1 MGKKAGRCLIIVLI
15 VGLPLVSVVA
25 FELAFAQKIYPR
37 IKVADISVERLTRE
51 EATRLLSTKHKPEGF
66 CFNSAGEKL
75 CYKPE
80 DIDLT
85 FHYSDSVQQAYEYS
99 RRGGLAY
106 QLRQKIELI
115 NRSPNFPLIFDY
127 NSDKLV
133 SEIASS
139 SSLLIYPEIPPVIEV
154 VDGQV
159 DIVSGEKGQDVDWD
173 KLLAK
178 VHNNLSYGRKEPFD
192 LPLVSVG
199 KDYNASDFEEI
210 KHRAQNLLNKTIILS
225 GQKEN
230 RTILSEEL
238 IKFVGWDGVWN
249 ENQIDS
255 YLEVL
260 SQDYESQPQD
270 ALFKFE
276 SGKVVAFSLEKDG
289 WKLDK
294 QKLKENLI
302 SCLDNLS
309 QTSNRQ
315 CLIEVKLQKFEPAI
329 KVSQINDFG
338 ITQLIGTGES
348 YFHGSIASRIHNL
361 TLASERINGHLI
373 APGETFSFNQ
383 AVGEISAKTGYQSA
397 YIIQNGR
404 TVLGDGGG
412 VCQVSTTLFRAA
424 LNSGLQVTERHA
436 HAYRVHYY
444 EEGSPVGMDATV
456 YSPSVDLK
464 FKNDLSSHIL
474 IQASIDR
481 SRYYLRFDFYG
492 TSDGRKVVID
502 NFRLWDETPPP
513 ADLYIDD
520 PTLAP
525 GVVKQ
530 IDWKAW
536 GAKASFDWKVYRGGE
551 VINQQTFY
559 SNFKPWQS
567 IYLRGPSN

>member
-1 MGKKAGRCLIIVLI
+1 MGKKAVGYLIIVLVI
-15 VGLPLVSVVA
+15 GLPLVFVIA

-37 IKVADISVERLTRE
+37 IRIADISVEGLTRE
-51 EATRLLSTKHKPEGF
+51 EAARLLSAKHKAKGL
-66 CFNSAGEKL
+66 CINSGGEKL

-115 NRSPNFPLIFDY
+115 SHSPNYPLIFDY
-127 NSDKLV
+127 NSDKLK

-139 SSLLIYPEIPPVIEV
+139 SSLLIYPEIPPAIEV
-154 VDGQV
+154 INGQIN
-159 DIVSGEKGQDVDWD
+159 IVPGKKGQDVDWD

-178 VHNNLSYGRKEPFD
+178 VNNNLSYSREESFD
-192 LPLVSVG
+192 LPLISVG
-199 KDYNASDFEEI
+199 KDYDASDFEEI

-225 GQKEN
+225 DQKEN
-230 RTILSEEL
+230 RAISPEEL
-238 IKFVGWDGVWN
+238 IKFIGWDEVWN
-249 ENQIDS
+249 GNQIDS
-255 YLEVL
+255 YLEIL

-294 QKLKENLI
+294 QKLREDLI

-309 QTSNRQ
+309 QTSNKQ
-315 CLIEVKLQKFEPAI
+315 CFIEVKLQKVEPAI

-348 YFHGSIASRIHNL
+348 YFRGSTASRIHNL
-361 TLASERINGHLI
+361 ALASERINGHLI

-444 EEGSPVGMDATV
+444 EEGFPAGMDATV

-464 FKNDLSSHIL
+464 FKNDLPSYVL
-474 IQASIDR
+474 IQANIDR

-536 GAKASFDWKVYRGGE
+536 GAKASFDWKVYRDE
-551 VINQQTFY
+551 ELINQQTFY

-567 IYLRGPSN
+567 VYLRGPSS

>member
-1 MGKKAGRCLIIVLI
+1 MSKKALRCLVIVLLI
-15 VGLPLVSVVA
+15 GLPLVSVVA

-51 EATRLLSTKHKPEGF
+51 EAAKLLNSKHTF
-66 CFNSAGEKL
+66 DNLCINADGEEL

-80 DIDLT
+80 DIDLV
-85 FHYSDSVQQAYEYS
+85 FHYPDSVQQAYEYS
-99 RRGGLAY
+99 RRGGLPY
-106 QLRQKIELI
+106 QFRQKAELFS
-115 NRSPNFPLIFDY
+115 RSQNYPLIFEY
-127 NSDKLV
+127 NNDKLV

-139 SSLLIYPEIPPVIEV
+139 SSLLIYPEVPPVIEV
-154 VDGQV
+154 VNGQV
-159 DIVSGEKGQDVDWD
+159 NIIPGKKGQNIDWD
-173 KLLAK
+173 QLLTR
-178 VHNNLSYGRKEPFD
+178 VEDNLSYGKNEPLE
-192 LPLVSVG
+192 LPIISVG
-199 KDYNASDFEEI
+199 KDYDSSDFEEI
-210 KHRAQNLLNKTIILS
+210 KSRAQNLLNKVIILS
-225 GQKEN
+225 GQEEN
-230 RTILSEEL
+230 RTIISEEL
-238 IKFVGWDGVWN
+238 IKFIRWDGGWN
-249 ENQIDS
+249 ESQIDS

-289 WKLDK
+289 WQLDQ

-309 QTSNRQ
+309 QTSDLQ

-348 YFHGSIASRIHNL
+348 YFHGSIPARVHNL
-361 TLASERINGHLI
+361 ALASERINGHLI

-383 AVGEISAKTGYQSA
+383 VVGEISSKTGYQSA

-444 EEGSPVGMDATV
+444 EEGFPVGMDATV

-474 IQASIDR
+474 IQTTIDK

-492 TSDGRKVVID
+492 TSDGRKAVID

-520 PTLAP
+520 PSLAP

-536 GAKASFDWKVYRGGE
+536 GAKASFDWRVYRGE
-551 VINQQTFY
+551 EIINQQTFY

-567 IYLRGPSN
+567 IYMRGPSN